1 MSRMTPGSMMLI
13 PRHLILHDK
22 LPTLRHLILLVKLP
36 TLRHLI
42 LHDKLQQ
49 KSDTNIL
56 PLQYSVEGPD

>member
-1 MSRMTPGSMMLI
+1 MLI

-56 PLQYSVEGPD
+56 PLQYSV